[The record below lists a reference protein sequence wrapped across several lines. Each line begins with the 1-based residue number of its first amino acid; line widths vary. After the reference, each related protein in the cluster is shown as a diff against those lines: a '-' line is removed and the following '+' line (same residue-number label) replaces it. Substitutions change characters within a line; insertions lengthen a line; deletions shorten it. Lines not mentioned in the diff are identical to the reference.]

1 MNNLKPITLVAL
13 ITAFGIASFTVNA
26 GQIYRFKDESGVTT
40 MSKILP
46 PHAAQNGYDILDEKS
61 FRLIE
66 QVKPALTPEQIIE
79 EEKQIAAQKEAER
92 LAETAEKERKEQ
104 LRQET
109 IYNNNLLASYQSEQD
124 LLRAKATQITYLFS
138 QLSKTEDFV
147 TKNNAKLHQLQQQ
160 AAETEISGKSISTN
174 FQMRLDAVQ
183 QELENNHAEIKRLKS
198 EIKNRDSQFSTDL
211 IRLRELLSSKQ

>member
-1 MNNLKPITLVAL
+1 MNSLKSITLIAL
-13 ITAFGIASFTVNA
+13 ITALGITSFAASA

-46 PHAAQNGYDILDEKS
+46 PHAAQNGYDILDDKS

-66 QVKPALTPEQIIE
+66 QVEPALTAEQIVE
-79 EEKQIAAQKEAER
+79 EDMRIAAEKEAER
-92 LAETAEKERKEQ
+92 LAELAEKERKEQ

-124 LLRAKATQITYLFS
+124 LLRAKATEITYLFS

-147 TKNNAKLHQLQQQ
+147 TKNNKKLHQLQQQ
-160 AAETEISGKSISTN
+160 AAEIEISGKSISAN

-183 QELENNHAEIKRLKS
+183 QELENEHAEIKRLKS

-211 IRLRELLSSKQ
+211 TRLRELLSSKQ